1 LRDGLEFVDRTGGTN
16 PLTLVVSARDGSRLN
31 TDEAY
36 EKMWRLHGA
45 LENEK
50 DVGAVISLPT
60 LLAEGDRTPFSFLL
74 SYEKIIEIAEQPKY
88 ARVAKS
94 FVSEDRKE
102 AVFMLRMIEAHRTKY
117 RVDVVNDLRAVCRK
131 FGFEAD
137 LVGGI
142 YYLQGRLAKLVAES
156 LVTGLFWLNV
166 LFVGIAWFVARS
178 VRGAVAMI
186 ASLTLVPLSMLG
198 GIGWFHVPVDI
209 ISAPATNVCIGI
221 AIDSMIHLL
230 FGVRRAQRDGKKG
243 WNAWVAGREEQ
254 WRGIVY
260 SDMIFAAG
268 FAIFVLSDFPPT
280 QRFGLVI
287 LFGLVVDILAS
298 LFVLPLLGGAPLK
311 KRD

>member
-1 LRDGLEFVDRTGGTN
+1 
-16 PLTLVVSARDGSRLN
+16 
-31 TDEAY
+31 
-36 EKMWRLHGA
+36 
-45 LENEK
+45 
-50 DVGAVISLPT
+50 
-60 LLAEGDRTPFSFLL
+60 
-74 SYEKIIEIAEQPKY
+74 
-88 ARVAKS
+88 
-94 FVSEDRKE
+94 
-102 AVFMLRMIEAHRTKY
+102 
-117 RVDVVNDLRAVCRK
+117 
-131 FGFEAD
+131 
-137 LVGGI
+137 
-142 YYLQGRLAKLVAES
+142 
-156 LVTGLFWLNV
+156 VTGLFWLNV

-243 WNAWVAGREEQ
+243 WDAWVAGREEQ
-254 WRGIVY
+254 WRGIAY
-260 SDMIFAAG
+260 SDVIFAAG